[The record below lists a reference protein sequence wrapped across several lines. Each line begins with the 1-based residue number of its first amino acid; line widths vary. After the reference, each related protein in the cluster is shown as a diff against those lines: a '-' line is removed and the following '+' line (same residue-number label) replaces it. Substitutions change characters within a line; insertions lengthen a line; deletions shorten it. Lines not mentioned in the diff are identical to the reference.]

1 MDLRRADLETETLYE
16 VSKVLSLST
25 DLNKAFTSALNLL
38 GLYLG
43 MENGTLS
50 LFDPVTGEVFIE
62 AAPEMRDAERILGRL
77 RPGEGVVGRIFATGL
92 PVVVEDI
99 GKEPLFL
106 NRTGSWRDLDASPR
120 AFIGV
125 PVQDGRTVLG
135 VLTVDRPHGETNIEF
150 GRDVRFL
157 TVVSHLVAARVRLM
171 QLESPRLRAAHD
183 LPSVEPEPE
192 RFPGVVGQSAAMR
205 AVLALVARVGQ
216 SRATVFLRGESGT
229 GKEVIARAV
238 HDVGP
243 RAGRPFVAVNCAA
256 LPESLVE
263 SVLFGHEK
271 GAFTG
276 ASATQIGKFE
286 QADGGTLFL
295 DEVGELSQAA
305 QAKLL
310 RALQERQF
318 ERVGGRRTVT
328 VDVRVVAATN
338 RDLEEMVRSGAFRL
352 DLYHRLSVVTIA
364 LPPLRERPEDVPA
377 LAEHFLRQLND
388 ENGRRVQLAPEAL
401 DVLGEC
407 RLTGNA
413 RQLRNCLERAVVGT
427 DSDRLG
433 RGDFPCVQGGVHTA
447 CLLERVAEPVRL
459 GAPQPSWSPSPLPS
473 PRRGDAE
480 NLPTATPFPA
490 TTSTSA
496 PASTGAATTSPS
508 APLPPT
514 GTPADERAAVLAALE
529 RSGWVQAKAARL
541 LGMTVRQLGYRVR
554 KYGITLER
562 F

>member
-1 MDLRRADLETETLYE
+1 MAMDPRRADLESETLYE
-16 VSKVLSLST
+16 IGKVLSLST

-62 AAPEMRDAERILGRL
+62 AAPQMRDEERILGRL
-77 RPGEGVVGRIFATGL
+77 RPGEGVVGRIFATGM
-92 PVVVEDI
+92 PVVVPDI

-106 NRTGSWRDLDASPR
+106 NRTGSWRDLDTAPR

-125 PVQDGRTVLG
+125 PVQDGRAVLG
-135 VLTVDRPHGETNIEF
+135 VLTIDRPVLDAPPEY

-157 TVVSHLVAARVRLM
+157 TVVSHLVAARVRVM
-171 QLESPRLRAAHD
+171 QLENPHRRANHD
-183 LPSVEPEPE
+183 LPMVSPEPD
-192 RFPGVVGQSAAMR
+192 RFPGVVGQSRLMR
-205 AVLALVARVGQ
+205 DVLGLVERVAR
-216 SRATVFLRGESGT
+216 SRATVFVRGESGT
-229 GKEVIARAV
+229 GKELIARAV
-238 HDVGP
+238 HEASP
-243 RAGRPFVAVNCAA
+243 RAERPFVAVNCAA
-256 LPESLVE
+256 LPEALVE
-263 SVLFGHEK
+263 SELFGHEK

-276 ASATQIGKFE
+276 AVGFHPGKFE

-318 ERVGGRRTVT
+318 ERVGGRKTVT

-338 RDLEEMVRSGAFRL
+338 RDLELMVRTGAFRL
-352 DLYHRLSVVTIA
+352 DLYHRLSVVTLS
-364 LPPLRERPEDVPA
+364 LPPLRERPEDLAP
-377 LAEHFLRQLND
+377 LAEHFLKQLNA
-388 ENGRRVQLAPEAL
+388 EHQRAAALTPAAL

-413 RQLRNCLERAVVGT
+413 RQLRNCLERALVSAQG
-427 DSDRLG
+427 DRLG
-433 RGDFPCVQGGVHTA
+433 PDDFPCVQDGVHTA
-447 CLLERVAEPVRL
+447 CLLERVSEPA
-459 GAPQPSWSPSPLPS
+459 GAP
-473 PRRGDAE
+473 
-480 NLPTATPFPA
+480 
-490 TTSTSA
+490 A
-496 PASTGAATTSPS
+496 PAPPPPAAAAPPPPGA
-508 APLPPT
+508 PPPE
-514 GTPADERAAVLAALE
+514 GGDERARVVAALE

-554 KYGITLER
+554 KYGIALER

>member
-1 MDLRRADLETETLYE
+1 VDPRRADLETETLHE
-16 VSKVLSLST
+16 IGKLLSLST

-62 AAPEMRDAERILGRL
+62 AAPEMADAERILGRL

-92 PVVVEDI
+92 PVVIPDLAQ
-99 GKEPLFL
+99 EPAFL
-106 NRTGSWRDLDASPR
+106 NRTGSWRDLARDPR

-125 PVQDGRTVLG
+125 PVEDGRSVLG
-135 VLTVDRPHGETNIEF
+135 VITVDRPHRLAPFDF

-157 TVVSHLVAARVRLM
+157 TVVAHLLAARVRLM
-171 QLESPRLRAAHD
+171 QLESPRRRAALD
-183 LPSVEPEPE
+183 VPPVTPEPD
-192 RFPGVVGQSAAMR
+192 RFPGVVGQSARMR
-205 AVLALVARVGQ
+205 QVLALVSRVAQ

-229 GKEVIARAV
+229 GKELIARAL
-238 HDVGP
+238 HEASP
-243 RAGRPFVAVNCAA
+243 RAGRSFVALNCAA
-256 LPESLVE
+256 LPEALVE
-263 SVLFGHEK
+263 SELFGHER

-276 ASATQIGKFE
+276 ASAAHAGRFE

-295 DEVGELSQAA
+295 DEVGELSPAA

-338 RDLEEMVRSGAFRL
+338 RPIEEMVRGGAFRL
-352 DLYHRLSVVTIA
+352 DLYHRLSVVTVE

-377 LAEHFLRQLND
+377 LAEHFLAQLR
-388 ENGRRVQLAPEAL
+388 EEHGRPVQLAPAAL

-413 RQLRNCLERAVVGT
+413 RQLRNCLERAVVAAEGAV
-427 DSDRLG
+427 LG
-433 RGDFPCVQGGVHTA
+433 PGDFPCIQDGVHTA
-447 CLLERVAEPVRL
+447 CLLEQVSE
-459 GAPQPSWSPSPLPS
+459 AP
-473 PRRGDAE
+473 G
-480 NLPTATPFPA
+480 PA
-490 TTSTSA
+490 TVALRLPGRAA
-496 PASTGAATTSPS
+496 PAP
-508 APLPPT
+508 APPP
-514 GTPADERAAVLAALE
+514 GPEPDERARVLQALE
-529 RSGWVQAKAARL
+529 RCGWVQAKAARL

-562 F
+562 L